1 MQTKVLHPRNR
12 TSAGFRT
19 FAGATLL
26 VLLLTG
32 CFAFSQN
39 YTVLHAFTGGTDGYY
54 PEGLTL
60 DSGGNIYGATQG
72 STGGMGNIYK
82 LQARDSGWTL
92 TPIYTFAD
100 PNGGQVPN
108 GVVFG
113 PDGRLYGT
121 TVLGGINDFG
131 AVFSLAPSPSICHAV
146 LCPWTATQPVLF
158 DLDNGARPRNA
169 DLVFDGA
176 GNIYGTTYAGGHYL
190 GGCDEY
196 GCGLVYQLHR
206 SNGQWIESVLYQFAD
221 GLEMNPL
228 GGVVLDSGGNVY
240 GTTYTVVDNGDV
252 YELAAGSWTHSVIHH
267 FSSPPDGSLP
277 AAGLL
282 IDADGNLYGTTVS
295 GGANGGGT
303 VYELSPSQ
311 GGWTFQVL
319 YNFIGNAGGTI
330 SPLTMDP
337 AGNLYGATQRG
348 GARGL
353 GNVFKLTKLNG
364 AWTYTSLYDFT
375 GGADGAYPNSRIL
388 IDANGNLYGGAQSG
402 GITTLGCPNGCG
414 VVFEITP

>member
-1 MQTKVLHPRNR
+1 MQAEIPHPRNKFAEILR
-12 TSAGFRT
+12 KL
-19 FAGATLL
+19 AGATLL

-32 CFAFSQN
+32 PFALGQN

-60 DSGGNIYGATQG
+60 DSVGNIYGATLG
-72 STGGMGNIYK
+72 STSGAGGIYK
-82 LQARDSGWTL
+82 LQARNSGWTL
-92 TPIYTFAD
+92 TPIYAFAD
-100 PNGGQVPN
+100 RNGGQYPN

-121 TVLGGINDFG
+121 TLSDGINFFG
-131 AVFSLAPSPSICHAV
+131 TVFSLAPSASICHAV
-146 LCPWTATQPVLF
+146 LCPWTATQIVRF
-158 DLDNGARPRNA
+158 DLENGARPLNA

-176 GNIYGTTYAGGHYL
+176 GNIYGTTSSGGNYL

-196 GCGLVYQLHR
+196 GCGVVYQVHR

-221 GLEMNPL
+221 GLEMDPL

-240 GTTYTVVDNGDV
+240 GATYTFDDNGDV

-267 FSSPPDGSLP
+267 FSSASDGSLP

-282 IDADGNLYGTTVS
+282 IDANGNLYGTTIA
-295 GGANGGGT
+295 GGSNGGGT
-303 VYELSPSQ
+303 VYELSRLL
-311 GGWTFQVL
+311 GGWNFQVL
-319 YNFIGNAGGTI
+319 YNFMGNASGTS
-330 SPLTMDP
+330 SPLTMDS
-337 AGNLYGATQRG
+337 AGNLYGATRRG

-353 GNVFKLTKLNG
+353 GNVFKLTKTNG

-375 GGADGAYPNSRIL
+375 GSTDGAYPNSKIL

-402 GITTLGCPNGCG
+402 GIATLACPNGCG
-414 VVFEITP
+414 VVFEITR